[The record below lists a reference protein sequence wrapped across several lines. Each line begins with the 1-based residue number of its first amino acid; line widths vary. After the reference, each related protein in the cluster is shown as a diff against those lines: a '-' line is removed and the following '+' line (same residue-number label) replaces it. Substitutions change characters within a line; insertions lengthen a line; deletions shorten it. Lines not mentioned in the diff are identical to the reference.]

1 MWDAT
6 TPAPGGLA
14 RQPTPAPP
22 QSGTAPTM
30 PAQLAMTPHALA
42 ETVASGAQSV
52 VGPAPK
58 SPLPWIVGGIGALIA
73 GGVVFFLLRGGHRDA
88 PPPPPRPQAIV
99 QPAAAPPPVV
109 TTPHPAVAPIDAA
122 PAQPATVIPAD
133 ATVAPPPPPK
143 KPKHGATAPPTGTHD
158 SHSIEDPFH

>member
-1 MWDAT
+1 MNPALPPAVDDGDRVAAAKDPAQRPPNLVTAVRALEAACERGGISVPRPTAGWDAT

-88 PPPPPRPQAIV
+88 PPPPPRTAGDCPACRR
-99 QPAAAPPPVV
+99 AAA
-109 TTPHPAVAPIDAA
+109 TW
-122 PAQPATVIPAD
+122 
-133 ATVAPPPPPK
+133 
-143 KPKHGATAPPTGTHD
+143 
-158 SHSIEDPFH
+158 S